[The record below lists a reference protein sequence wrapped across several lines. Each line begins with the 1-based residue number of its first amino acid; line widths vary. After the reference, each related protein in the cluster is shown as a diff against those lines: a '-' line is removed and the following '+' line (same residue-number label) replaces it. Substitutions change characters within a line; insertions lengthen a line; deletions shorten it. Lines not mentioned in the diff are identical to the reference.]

1 MSNNKQSICIF
12 LNSATANS
20 YINGYTSECM
30 FVLPSINIPKKSR
43 VCISVQSASI
53 PYSFFNCDDFNS
65 KLVYIE
71 NSITYTKYIPQGNYN
86 VNTLSSQLK
95 ILMGTNFNITYS
107 SLDNSFLLTN
117 SIYDFQILSSS
128 LCYEILGFKSGQSYL
143 SQSKSLKSNISI
155 NLFTI
160 RNIYISS
167 NNLILNN
174 INSSTPN
181 NSSILCSIPITTS
194 QGSIISYSNIYD
206 VKNEVYHTNN
216 LNLLHLKLTDQDCD
230 LLDLNGVHWSIT
242 LQLDITK

>member
-1 MSNNKQSICIF
+1 MSNIKQSICIF

-20 YINGYTSECM
+20 YINNYTSECM
-30 FVLPSINIPKKSR
+30 FVLPTINIPKKSK
-43 VCISVQSASI
+43 VSISVQSASI
-53 PYSFFNCDDFNS
+53 PYSFYNVDDFNS
-65 KLVYIE
+65 KIVYVE

-86 VNTLSSQLK
+86 VNTLANALK
-95 ILMGTNFNITYS
+95 TLMPNFTITYS
-107 SLDNSFLLTN
+107 SLDNSFLFTN

-128 LCYEILGFKSGQSYL
+128 LCYEILGFKPGQSY
-143 SQSKSLKSNISI
+143 SSINKILKSNISI

-174 INSSTPN
+174 VNSSTPN
-181 NSSILCSIPITTS
+181 NSSILCSIPIMSS

-216 LNLLHLKLTDQDCD
+216 LNLLHIKLTDQDCD
-230 LLDLNGVHWSIT
+230 ILDLNGVHWSMT